1 VRRRGGASTGY
12 TYMCGITGY
21 LLRTPRDDDSN
32 MRTLVEQM
40 AATLTHRGP
49 DAGGSWTD
57 ARTGIALGHRRLSIQ
72 DLSPAGAQ
80 PMTSHDG
87 RFVLSY
93 NGEVYNFSALS
104 RELEALGHHF
114 RGHCDTEV
122 MLAALQQWG
131 ISGALQRLQG
141 MFAFAL
147 WDQRDQSLILARDRV
162 GKKPLYYGWC
172 AETFL
177 FGSELK
183 ALRAHPGFN
192 ASIDRDALALFIQHA
207 WVPGPRSIFEDI
219 AKLPAGH
226 WLQVTA
232 NGKQELHCYWSA
244 TQVALAGQRHPF
256 AGTLSQAAD
265 TLENLLQEAVSS
277 RMVADVGL
285 GALLS
290 GGYDSTTI
298 AALMQH
304 NSDIPVQTFTIGF
317 DDKRYD
323 ESTYARDIAQHLG
336 SEHTELFVSAEDA
349 LDIIP
354 SLPAMYDEPFADAS
368 QMPTHIVSRLARS
381 KVTVALSG
389 DGGDELF
396 AGYGR
401 YRRPARDMARWAGL
415 PRALRSTLARTLSA
429 CQAQGWNLLQPAPG
443 TTSMP
448 AWRRFVAKLDKNVA
462 ALLAADEVTL
472 FARQRARI
480 ANGADYVPGAQR
492 SGLALGGVAAA
503 ATLAEPMQGMM
514 LVDFCNYLVDDIL
527 VKVDRASMAV
537 GLEVRAP
544 FLDHRIV
551 ELAWSLPLAMRYGPD
566 GGKLVLRELLQRH
579 VPRELTD
586 RPKKGFGVP
595 IADWLRGPLREWAQD
610 LLGSKRLQQDGLL
623 DANAVTTLWRQHL
636 CGWQDHSDVLWSI
649 LMFQAWLDQ
658 A

>member
-1 VRRRGGASTGY
+1 
-12 TYMCGITGY
+12 
-21 LLRTPRDDDSN
+21 

-49 DAGGSWTD
+49 DAGGSW
-57 ARTGIALGHRRLSIQ
+57 ANAQSGIALGHRRLSIQ
-72 DLSPAGAQ
+72 DLSTAGAQ
-80 PMTSHDG
+80 PMTSADG
-87 RFVLSY
+87 RYVLSY
-93 NGEVYNFSALS
+93 NGEVYNFPALS
-104 RELEALGHHF
+104 RELGTLGHHF

-122 MLAALQQWG
+122 VLGAIKQWG
-131 ISGALQRLQG
+131 IDGALQRFQG

-147 WDQRDQSLILARDRV
+147 WDSRDQSLILARDRV

-207 WVPGPRSIFEDI
+207 WVPGPRSIFKNI
-219 AKLPAGH
+219 MKLPAGH
-226 WLQVTA
+226 WLQVSA
-232 NGKQELHCYWSA
+232 GGEQQKHCYWSA
-244 TQVALAGQRHPF
+244 AQVALAGQREPF
-256 AGTLSQAAD
+256 AGTLGQAAD
-265 TLENLLQEAVSS
+265 ALEKLLQEAVSS

-304 NSDIPVQTFTIGF
+304 NSDAPVQTFTIGF
-317 DDKRYD
+317 ADKRYD
-323 ESTYARDIAQHLG
+323 ESTYAREISQHLG
-336 SEHTELFVSAEDA
+336 SKHTELFVSAEDA

-354 SLPAMYDEPFADAS
+354 SLPSMYDEPFADAS

-401 YRRPARDMARWAGL
+401 YRRPERDMARWARV
-415 PRALRSTLARTLSA
+415 PRPLRSTMARTLNA
-429 CQAQGWNLLQPAPG
+429 CQAQGWNMLQPAQG
-443 TTSMP
+443 ATSMP
-448 AWRRFVAKLDKNVA
+448 SWRRFPAKLDKNVA
-462 ALLAADEVTL
+462 ALLAEDEVSL

-480 ANGADYVPGAQR
+480 ANGADYVHGAQR
-492 SGLALGGVAAA
+492 SGLALSGVAAA
-503 ATLAEPMQGMM
+503 AALVEPMQGMM

-551 ELAWSLPLAMRYGPD
+551 ELAWSLPLTMRYGPD
-566 GGKLVLRELLQRH
+566 GGKLVLRELLRRH
-579 VPRELTD
+579 VPPQLTD

-595 IADWLRGPLREWAQD
+595 VSDWLRGPLREWAQD

-623 DANAVTTLWRQHL
+623 DTNAVARLWRQHL